1 MYWVLHIG
9 KFMKP
14 DRLLAFLPIAS
25 LSLGCGDI
33 EGLDQLVVGG
43 EEDRVEQVERAN
55 NPNLASVQEKSNPEN
70 SGQLKDDLVD
80 SPSKGTT
87 DLGGEPPS
95 QSETNSEDVFPS
107 TSEKQVADG
116 TEKPNPPKLPENIVE
131 GETPDPAIQPKSP
144 ADQDPVARKLLS
156 DKPEENL
163 EVLNMAL
170 KKWIQA
176 KGELPE
182 RLEQLVMEEFLPML
196 PMEPVGHM
204 FTIDRKT
211 KKIVLVRQ

>member
-1 MYWVLHIG
+1 MLHVAKI
-9 KFMKP
+9 MKP
-14 DRLLAFLPIAS
+14 DRLLVFLPIAS

-43 EEDRVEQVERAN
+43 EEDRAN
-55 NPNLASVQEKSNPEN
+55 NSNLDSVQKKPNPVN
-70 SGQLKDDLVD
+70 GDQLKNDLVD
-80 SPSKGTT
+80 SPSKEAT
-87 DLGGEPPS
+87 DSVGKPPL
-95 QSETNSEDVFPS
+95 QSETNSGDVFPK
-107 TSEKQVADG
+107 TPEKQVTDG
-116 TEKPNPPKLPENIVE
+116 TENPNPPKLPENIVE
-131 GETPDPAIQPKSP
+131 EENPDPAVQPKSP

-156 DKPEENL
+156 DNPAENL

-170 KKWIQA
+170 EKWIQA

-196 PMEPVGHM
+196 PMEPVGQM

-211 KKIVLVRQ
+211 NKIVLVRQ